1 MEIRCTSSESNPDL
15 VAKSVAVSS
24 ALFTLSS
31 EESSV
36 YETLVAFISK
46 FLSVRRPDRYG
57 AKNPPFTREGLVCTL
72 HGGNVNDTE
81 KPRRQQAGA

>member
-1 MEIRCTSSESNPDL
+1 MDIRCTSSESNPDL

-36 YETLVAFISK
+36 YETLVAFIS
-46 FLSVRRPDRYG
+46 
-57 AKNPPFTREGLVCTL
+57 
-72 HGGNVNDTE
+72 
-81 KPRRQQAGA
+81 